1 MITHRMAPC
10 KAFCVDW
17 KSKMASNAE
26 RRRHLF
32 LCKKHF
38 FIFIFNTTCIIF
50 IYFCIFFLYLQ
61 LYFIWVTGS
70 QRHFEWLLDIIREVE
85 EVDQKGIVSIDIF
98 ITQFFQNFDL
108 RTCMLVRICLH
119 NLV

>member
-1 MITHRMAPC
+1 MQRGEDIC
-10 KAFCVDW
+10 FCV
-17 KSKMASNAE
+17 KNIFLS
-26 RRRHLF
+26 LF
-32 LCKKHF
+32 LILHVLF
-38 FIFIFNTTCIIF
+38 LFIFLF
-50 IYFCIFFLYLQ
+50 YFLYLQ

-119 NLV
+119 NFV